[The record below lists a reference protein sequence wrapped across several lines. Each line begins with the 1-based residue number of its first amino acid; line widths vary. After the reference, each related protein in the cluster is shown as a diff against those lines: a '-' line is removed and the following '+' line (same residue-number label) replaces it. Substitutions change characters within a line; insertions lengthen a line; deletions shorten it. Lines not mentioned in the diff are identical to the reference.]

1 MAATW
6 QITINV
12 IDLAS
17 KRIRVTAIRTD
28 GADVRSYWC
37 ATIVNPDD
45 LAGVRADVL
54 TVLQSLHTAAMD
66 KQTAADSLLAGWE
79 TNLKTA
85 MDAWEVNP

>member
-17 KRIRVTAIRTD
+17 KRIRVMAIRTD

-37 ATIVNPDD
+37 ETAVDLDD
-45 LAGVRADVL
+45 LAGSRDRVL
-54 TVLQSLHTAAMD
+54 TSFQAQHDAAMD
-66 KQTAADSLLAGWE
+66 KQEAADSLLTGWE
-79 TNLKTA
+79 ANLKTA
-85 MDAWEVNP
+85 MDAWEIT